1 MTGTCLDLIRR
12 VLSARGPAPHPE
24 TWDLGTTLHYTWG
37 PLETEGTTSKMCKDV
52 ETRAPG
58 RTVRRTVLAE
68 QAERR
73 GAAPMSLRPQH
84 RWGASVLTVFGSR
97 LTLIPKSFP
106 SRRERW

>member
-1 MTGTCLDLIRR
+1 MGTCLDLIQR
-12 VLSARGPAPHPE
+12 VLSAHSPAPHPE

-52 ETRAPG
+52 ETRALG

-68 QAERR
+68 RAERR
-73 GAAPMSLRPQH
+73 GAALMSLRPQH
-84 RWGASVLTVFGSR
+84 GCGASALMVFDSR
-97 LTLIPKSFP
+97 LTLIPKSLP